1 MKFITGT
8 LLFSLLFS
16 AFTFAQQEVL
26 TSCDNKKMHEDLVW
40 MDGTLEKQG
49 FTVQQFRMLN
59 IPVKTYVPVEVE
71 MKAGKVYQVNFLAA
85 PGFQKCTLTLIGK
98 DKKELIKKKYKGD
111 GNKGI
116 GNNENQFSQSF
127 APPYTGTYWII
138 ISQKVKGND
147 MACAG
152 LSILESQ

>member
-1 MKFITGT
+1 
-8 LLFSLLFS
+8 
-16 AFTFAQQEVL
+16 
-26 TSCDNKKMHEDLVW
+26 MHEDLVW
-40 MDGTLEKQG
+40 MDNLLSKQG
-49 FTVQQFRMLN
+49 FTVRQFRMLS
-59 IPVKTYVPVEVE
+59 IPAKAYVPVTVE
-71 MKAGKVYQVNFLAA
+71 MEAGKVYQLNFLAA

-98 DKKELIKKKYKGD
+98 DKKELVKKKYKGD
-111 GNKGI
+111 GVKGL